1 MTDSKKIE
9 QFKKAILQKLNE
21 VKTKDKEEIEFKE
34 KIIRVI
40 KNISAQQ

>member
-9 QFKKAILQKLNE
+9 QLKKEILKKLKE
-21 VKTKDKEEIEFKE
+21 IRAKDKEEIEFKE